1 RPLPPYTPFRTLAA
15 STHNHA
21 HPTVYDSAIGYG
33 APRVYWGASHDDLA
47 ADPFYRATNYVRD
60 AVWDYRNLYAGF
72 VAFACGEGKGW
83 GFEEDEGEQKGEGEE
98 GEGKKRV
105 WLRRPEVER
114 WEASEE
120 FDRFWQTVNWMMAP
134 RSEEG
139 LVGVGEGEARLVVD
153 DEMMEKRGQVWLH
166 RAVKGLKDKIQVGMP
181 PMSIQR
187 WERRKLS
194 SLEHEYEATE
204 LLSKTLAVFTYLND
218 PSVQQSLRLAHN
230 RMTKHLL
237 PFDEIINSHR
247 RHHEQPEVP
256 LMALWDAYT
265 KALFA
270 DVATRAHGWI
280 VGRIG
285 AMRAAQ
291 GAAFDRMKAQDRLP
305 DAQNTKI
312 LSRLSMLV
320 DLERDVDYNFR
331 ISRYGFT
338 RAAATASSSAASSP
352 PSPEKFAEEREKMR
366 AAAETAVSIFAGGI
380 TQMRHAMGVGPF
392 PFQFEYFMVLNDQAD
407 ANKAVRGKDPKK
419 RSKLFGPPP
428 QKQKPEPWV
437 QELIERLEDP
447 EDKTNSFGFVVYREK
462 EYEGVAWEKLEEVIT
477 EDLMNWGDKMPGA
490 DKIKPKAKLHWIEM
504 AHTGIENYRS
514 HFDTLRTNNLLAPGT
529 CPSTF
534 LVIDPRAANA
544 WFPQHSGASTA
555 HAFAERH
562 PFRGHT
568 GTSTMSSTTSTA
580 LDAMLTDFEPWVL
593 AVDANF
599 PVSVGAP
606 YVDAALATSLYRGWA
621 RVQSSL
627 VFEELY
633 GLAAA
638 AATGGGLE
646 RSRPG
651 SRIGGA
657 AGVLRLGQMW
667 RMAASHPCAVYTGAA
682 VTEVEIR
689 RFAEWSG
696 LRSRAVRWVLDRPD
710 VLFYG
715 RR

>member
-1 RPLPPYTPFRTLAA
+1 MEPPNPPRPLPPYTPFRTLAA
-15 STHNHA
+15 STAHHA

-33 APRVYWGASHDDLA
+33 APRVYWGASHADDLA
-47 ADPFYRATNYVRD
+47 KDPFYRATNYVRD

-72 VAFACGEGKGW
+72 VA
-83 GFEEDEGEQKGEGEE
+83 
-98 GEGKKRV
+98 
-105 WLRRPEVER
+105 
-114 WEASEE
+114 
-120 FDRFWQTVNWMMAP
+120 FWQTVNWMMAP

-204 LLSKTLAVFTYLND
+204 LLRKTLAVFTYLND
-218 PSVQQSLRLAHN
+218 PTVQQFLRLAHN

-237 PFDEIINSHR
+237 PFDQIINDHR
-247 RHHEQPEVP
+247 RRHEQPEVP
-256 LMALWDAYT
+256 LMELWDAYT

-280 VGRIG
+280 VGRIA
-285 AMRAAQ
+285 AMRGTQA
-291 GAAFDRMKAQDRLP
+291 AAFDRMKAQDRLP

-312 LSRLSMLV
+312 LARLSMLV

-338 RAAATASSSAASSP
+338 RAAAAASSSAASSSSP

-366 AAAETAVSIFAGGI
+366 AAAEAAVGIFAGGI

-447 EDKTNSFGFVVYREK
+447 KDKTNSFGFVVYREK

-544 WFPQHSGASTA
+544 WFPQHSGAASTA

-606 YVDAALATSLYRGWA
+606 YVDAALNASLYRGWA

-638 AATGGGLE
+638 ATGGGLE
-646 RSRPG
+646 RPG
-651 SRIGGA
+651 TRLGA

-667 RMAASHPCAVYTGAA
+667 RVAASHPCAVYTGAA